1 VLGNNTGHKI
11 MPNIEMYS
19 WANFLEAI
27 VSLYENGKTEADIS
41 LQFEGKRI
49 EGNGRVLEVKL
60 FEEYAP
66 GIALSMQP
74 ETISLTNDRLLR
86 ADYMFLNIDADS
98 AHAWKK
104 CKDGDEIRFRATI
117 ARSVGPFLSVQLSEF
132 DDDPEIVLMVRL
144 QDCELV
150 S

>member
-1 VLGNNTGHKI
+1 
-11 MPNIEMYS
+11 MPNIEIYS
-19 WANFLEAI
+19 WTNFLEAI

-41 LQFEGKRI
+41 LHFEGKRI

-74 ETISLTNDRLLR
+74 ETTSLANNRLLR
-86 ADYMFLNIDADS
+86 ADYMFLNINADS

-104 CKDGDEIRFRATI
+104 YKAGDEIRFRATI
-117 ARSVGPFLSVQLSEF
+117 ATSIGPFPSVQLSEF
-132 DDDPEIVLMVRL
+132 DEDPEIVLMVGL
-144 QDCELV
+144 QDCESVL
-150 S
+150 